1 MRERL
6 IIDPSYNRP
15 DKIRQDVRT
24 WLQRHTRNKWK
35 ISEDG
40 DFDGRTVV
48 TVDFIDS
55 MDAADFRQWR
65 STARHILRR

>member
-6 IIDPSYNRP
+6 IIDPSCNRP
-15 DKIRQDVRT
+15 DIIHQGVCT
-24 WLQRHTRNKWK
+24 WLGRHTRDKWK
-35 ISEDG
+35 ISEDD

-48 TVDFIDS
+48 TVDLIDL